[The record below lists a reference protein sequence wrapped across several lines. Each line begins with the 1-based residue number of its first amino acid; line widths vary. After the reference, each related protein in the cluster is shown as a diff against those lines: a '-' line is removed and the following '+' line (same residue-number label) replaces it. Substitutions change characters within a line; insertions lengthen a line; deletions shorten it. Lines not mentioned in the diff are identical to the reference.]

1 MREFEYACR
10 AWFACMPI
18 PEDRNTALQRAIEI
32 ANEVPFEPN
41 RPPKPVLPELL
52 PSDSFICTGG
62 KRVYVGRICPHCGAK
77 ESGSE
82 CKLQG

>member
-1 MREFEYACR
+1 MPLRTPEQAMREFEYDCR

-41 RPPKPVLPELL
+41 RPPR
-52 PSDSFICTGG
+52 T
-62 KRVYVGRICPHCGAK
+62 A
-77 ESGSE
+77 
-82 CKLQG
+82 